1 MPEPP
6 KKGNDGLLYGYWHI
20 LNTPCGQILKTLVDY
35 GYKPGISTR
44 GNGDIIEDYNG
55 EESVDPDTYQLNAL
69 DIVLIPAVE
78 KARLDLVESVQNKKS
93 LKESLKELVDNS
105 DEGAKKIMNESL
117 AQLNITLTSE
127 NAGEAKEVSIPVD
140 MTTDDD
146 GNVTIAAI
154 EDNENKNEAAIN
166 EITVTP
172 DVIVDAQSKAEQEV
186 ETDVASEVSADDID
200 VNHDN
205 NIVDDAEV
213 SVITD
218 LQESLKQNAELKTA
232 NEGLQNSLS
241 VSIAKEQQLNE
252 ELSRCK
258 KKIAELVE
266 HQKKLI
272 GLQARIG
279 KFEENNKQLSESLG
293 KVNSQNVKLNRTIA
307 LQKVNI
313 RQLEKQNERIETKHN
328 RQLLSLQE
336 QLKQAQDEKMSVSD
350 EYTSK
355 INNTLLEAKSIK
367 ESFNQNIAILKSDNN
382 KLSQSNQALNAKL
395 SEMTEAYA
403 KLKCQITGVDYRTI
417 KESLNNKSFEDIDK
431 LTESYTNRR
440 LIENRLPF
448 AKNDVKKIRY
458 TVPSQGNYNPVNPDD
473 IYIEQ

>member
-172 DVIVDAQSKAEQEV
+172 DVIVDA
-186 ETDVASEVSADDID
+186 
-200 VNHDN
+200 
-205 NIVDDAEV
+205 
-213 SVITD
+213 
-218 LQESLKQNAELKTA
+218 
-232 NEGLQNSLS
+232 
-241 VSIAKEQQLNE
+241 
-252 ELSRCK
+252 
-258 KKIAELVE
+258 
-266 HQKKLI
+266 
-272 GLQARIG
+272 
-279 KFEENNKQLSESLG
+279 
-293 KVNSQNVKLNRTIA
+293 
-307 LQKVNI
+307 
-313 RQLEKQNERIETKHN
+313 
-328 RQLLSLQE
+328 
-336 QLKQAQDEKMSVSD
+336 
-350 EYTSK
+350 
-355 INNTLLEAKSIK
+355 
-367 ESFNQNIAILKSDNN
+367 
-382 KLSQSNQALNAKL
+382 
-395 SEMTEAYA
+395 
-403 KLKCQITGVDYRTI
+403 
-417 KESLNNKSFEDIDK
+417 
-431 LTESYTNRR
+431 
-440 LIENRLPF
+440 
-448 AKNDVKKIRY
+448 
-458 TVPSQGNYNPVNPDD
+458 
-473 IYIEQ
+473 